1 MATPAYQGANQPPAD
16 NGGSLFGRLGS
27 FFGGGGTPSYAG
39 LGQPSGNVG
48 ALGSALAYAPAPVA
62 PPKDAHATQTGQ
74 AVHTDPK
81 ATNAALAPRACP
93 IDPVC
98 CPIDPAAL
106 AAGQIAIV
114 IPRERLTC
122 AEIAS
127 ESTGE

>member
-48 ALGSALAYAPAPVA
+48 ALGSAPAYAQAPVT
-62 PPKDAHATQTGQ
+62 PPKDAQATQQ
-74 AVHTDPK
+74 DPK
-81 ATNAALAPRACP
+81 ATTAALAPRACP
-93 IDPVC
+93 IDPLC

-114 IPRERLTC
+114 VPRERFAC
-122 AEIAS
+122 AEAPS
-127 ESTGE
+127 DPTAE